1 MRLERGLIVDASTSF
16 SDMLHETAKR
26 SLVFVGSY
34 AVREMREVGW
44 RGLEMGFGVSGGR
57 GGI

>member
-1 MRLERGLIVDASTSF
+1 
-16 SDMLHETAKR
+16 MLHETAKR

-44 RGLEMGFGVSGGR
+44 RGLEMGFGVSGVR